1 MPQRRRISGPPSGF
15 LASGSWPDG
24 RLRKDAPVAARYA
37 QHISQRLMAA
47 ANESTIS
54 GLARSADVARSTVRD
69 IIYGNTWPD
78 VVSLA
83 KLEEALR
90 LKLWPDH

>member
-1 MPQRRRISGPPSGF
+1 
-15 LASGSWPDG
+15 
-24 RLRKDAPVAARYA
+24 
-37 QHISQRLMAA
+37 MAA